1 MSPLCSPRRRRGGA
15 CLLVALLAGRSLA
28 AQQPAD
34 SLARQ
39 AITDFQAACA
49 RDHGRLWG
57 RTLCGP
63 IILVDPESRLAVA
76 SELPPGGEF
85 HAEGRAWVG
94 RVPDGIPLANYALE
108 WSGVRWAFVLQP
120 LPADRFVR
128 LALLLH
134 ESFHRIQPALGLE
147 AMDALN
153 PQLDERDGRFWL
165 RLELRALG
173 RALSASGATRD
184 RAVHDAL
191 LFRTARQRQ
200 YPGADTLENS
210 LERAEGL
217 PEYTGDRLAL
227 EYLHLPPAR
236 VAQATSEF
244 EGRTSFVRALGYGTG
259 PALGLLLDRYAPGWR
274 GRVGRE
280 SLAPQLMRAVHFVAP
295 QDPAAEATSRAAAY
309 DGEALART
317 EDARATARE
326 ERLAGFRA
334 RLVAGPV
341 LVLRQHGV
349 SRAFNPNNLQPFG
362 AEGTVYPTGT
372 FTSEWGSLEVDSV
385 GALLA
390 ADFRMLRVALPAETS
405 GDTLRGPGWRLV
417 PTAGWMLVPDER
429 AGDLT
434 LKPARAP

>member
-1 MSPLCSPRRRRGGA
+1 MSPLCIPRRRRGGA
-15 CLLVALLAGRSLA
+15 CLLALLLASRSLI

-34 SLARQ
+34 GLARQ
-39 AITDFQAACA
+39 AIIDFQAACA
-49 RDHGRLWG
+49 RDHGRVWG

-63 IILVDPESRLAVA
+63 IILVDPENRAAVA

-85 HAEGRAWVG
+85 HAEGGAFIG

-120 LPADRFVR
+120 VPEDRFVR

-153 PQLDERDGRFWL
+153 PQLDERDGRYWL

-173 RALSASGATRD
+173 RALTASGDARD
-184 RAVHDAL
+184 RAVRDAL

-217 PEYTGDRLAL
+217 AEYSGDRLAL
-227 EYLHLPPAR
+227 EYLHLGPAR
-236 VAQATSEF
+236 VAQATAEF
-244 EGRTSFVRALGYGTG
+244 EGRKSYVRALGYGTG

-274 GRVGRE
+274 ARVGRE
-280 SLAPQLMRAVHFVAP
+280 SLAPQLARATHFVAP
-295 QDPAAEATSRAAAY
+295 VDPATEAAARAAAY
-309 DGEALART
+309 DGGSLARE
-317 EDARATARE
+317 EDARAEVRA
-326 ERLAGFRA
+326 ERLAVFQA

-341 LVLRQHGV
+341 LRLRQHGL

-372 FTSEWGSLEVDSV
+372 FTAEWGSLEVDSV
-385 GALLA
+385 GALVG
-390 ADFRMLRVALPAETS
+390 ADFGTVRVALPATLS

-417 PTAGWMLVPDER
+417 PAAGWTLSADER